1 MENNDCR
8 ESICIIKLIMEFHN
22 LGSSSSPHSFTYPAV
37 LVEVSCFSDPSSVP

>member
-22 LGSSSSPHSFTYPAV
+22 LGSSSSPHSFTYPAAFGR
-37 LVEVSCFSDPSSVP
+37 SIMFF